1 MPGLHQATPS
11 NLLAE
16 VGGITGA
23 HLLQYI
29 ERIERLEEEKA
40 ELGETVKEVFQEAK
54 SGGFDPKI
62 MRIVLRERKRTP
74 EELDEEETMVFLYKQ
89 AIGMPPV
96 AAAS

>member
-1 MPGLHQATPS
+1 MPGVHQAAAA

-29 ERIERLEEEKA
+29 ERIERVEAEKA
-40 ELGETVKEVFQEAK
+40 ELGEQIKEVFQEAK

-62 MRIVLRERKRTP
+62 MRIVLRERKRTA
-74 EELDEEETMVFLYKQ
+74 EELDEEETMVILYKQ
-89 AIGMPPV
+89 AIGMTPS
-96 AAAS
+96 AAA